1 MADDKLTL
9 KPTTMISP
17 LAHVDASAKIGRDV
31 TIHPFAFIDCDTE
44 IGDGCEIMPYASV
57 IHGTRLGKGVKVY
70 QGAIVGADPQDF
82 RWKGC
87 PSYCFVG
94 DNTVIR
100 EHVIINRGIHDEGG
114 TSVGAGCFVF
124 ADSHIGH
131 DSHVADNVVI
141 GNSVNIAGDVNIDEG
156 TILSSS
162 VVAHEGSRIGKF
174 VLLKGGTRIS
184 GNVPPFVIMAHNPVV
199 YYGVNS
205 KIMQKHCGFSEEEID
220 DIAKAYR
227 HIYQTQTSLFNAL
240 KRIEADIESSPVRDA
255 ILTFVRQNDMKLV
268 GHRFEDE

>member
-1 MADDKLTL
+1 
-9 KPTTMISP
+9 MISP
-17 LAHVDASAKIGRDV
+17 LAHVDASAKIGSDV
-31 TIHPFAFIDCDTE
+31 TIHPFAFVDGNTE

-82 RWKGC
+82 RWKGENTF
-87 PSYCFVG
+87 CFVG
-94 DNTVIR
+94 DGTVIR
-100 EHVIINRGIHDEGG
+100 EHVIINRGIREQGG
-114 TSVGAGCFVF
+114 TSIGKECFLF
-124 ADSHIGH
+124 ADSHVGH
-131 DSHVADNVVI
+131 DSHLDDHVVI
-141 GNSVNIAGDVNIDEG
+141 GNSVNVAGDVTIGEG
-156 TILSSS
+156 SILSSS
-162 VVAHEGSRIGKF
+162 AVAHEGSNIGKF
-174 VLLKGGTRIS
+174 VLLKGGTRVS

-205 KIMQKHCGFSEEEID
+205 LIMQKHCGFSEEEID

-240 KRIEADIESSPVRDA
+240 KRIEADIESGNVRDA
-255 ILTFVRQNDMKLV
+255 ILSFVRENGMKLV